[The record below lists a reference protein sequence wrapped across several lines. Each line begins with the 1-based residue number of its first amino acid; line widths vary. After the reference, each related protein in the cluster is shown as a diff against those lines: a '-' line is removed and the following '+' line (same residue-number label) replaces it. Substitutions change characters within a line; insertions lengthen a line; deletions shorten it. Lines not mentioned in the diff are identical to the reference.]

1 MRRKN
6 KVNKINIVNEK
17 RTDNKKTNNFIVRIM
32 TGKSYDEFIA
42 EETKGMFI
50 FEKREFIK
58 NLNSVLKQMS
68 KTITKEV
75 FANVR

>member
-6 KVNKINIVNEK
+6 KVNKINIVNRK
-17 RTDNKKTNNFIVRIM
+17 RTDNKKTNNFIIRMM